1 MPIKNI
7 TSFDFEPGRILVK
20 KYRVISRLGMGW
32 EGEVYKLTELE
43 TGIERAGKF
52 FFPHRN
58 TGNRALRFYA
68 KILHR
73 LRHCSILIQY
83 NTQEMM
89 IFRGRRI
96 AFLVSE
102 YVEGIL
108 LSDFLKRQ
116 PGKKLN
122 RFEALHLLHALAKGL
137 DCVHSRKEYH
147 GDLHPYNII
156 ITGYGLEFTLK
167 LIDMFHWQAA
177 TAENIR
183 DDIYDLIRIFYDS
196 LGGAKTYAKQPQ
208 EIKQIICGLK
218 KTLIRKKYRTARQL
232 RAYLENMWLDSL
244 L

>member
-1 MPIKNI
+1 MAKKDI
-7 TSFDFEPGRILVK
+7 TSFDFEPGRILAR
-20 KYRVISRLGMGW
+20 KYRIVSLLGTGW
-32 EGEVYKLTELE
+32 EGEVYKLLELE
-43 TGIERAGKF
+43 TNIERAGKF

-58 TGNRALRFYA
+58 RGNKALRFYA

-73 LRHCSILIQY
+73 LRHCEMLIHY
-83 NTQEMM
+83 NTQETM
-89 IFRGRRI
+89 IFRSQPI
-96 AFLVSE
+96 SFLVSE
-102 YVEGIL
+102 YVEGML
-108 LSDFLKRQ
+108 LSDFLDRM
-116 PGKKLN
+116 PGKKLH
-122 RFEALHLLHALAKGL
+122 RFEALHLLHALSKGL
-137 DCVHSRKEYH
+137 ECVHNQKEYH

-156 ITGYGLEFTLK
+156 VTGCGLEFKLK

-196 LGGAKTYAKQPQ
+196 LGGAKTYSKQPK

-218 KTLIRKKYRTARQL
+218 KTLIRKKYKTARQL